1 MEENGKIDDWPLST
15 ICWYAIFVWFGA
27 SLFSQSV
34 YLGIYGTPYDA
45 NVILDSIGPFAWI
58 IIAIEVCIWVTLA
71 VLLILKFSDRY
82 TNLDQK
88 TTSTEPI
95 LPHN

>member
-1 MEENGKIDDWPLST
+1 MEREQTPEDWPLST
-15 ICWYAIFVWFGA
+15 ICWYAVLVWFGA

-45 NVILDSIGPFAWI
+45 NMILDSIGPFAWI

-82 TNLDQK
+82 TNLQQK
-88 TTSTEPI
+88 TASTEPI